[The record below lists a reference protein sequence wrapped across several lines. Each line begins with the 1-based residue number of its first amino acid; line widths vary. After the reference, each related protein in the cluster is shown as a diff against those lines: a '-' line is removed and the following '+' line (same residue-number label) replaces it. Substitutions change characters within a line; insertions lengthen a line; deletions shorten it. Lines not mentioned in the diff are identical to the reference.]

1 MKNLILITYFVFLF
15 STVACSQEKQT
26 TSPYNTK
33 MCAMSETYIKYD
45 NEQKYYLKGSDIPF
59 SGFLYASY
67 DNGQLESVQQFV
79 DGIGNGIWIDYAPD
93 GKKVCQGTLI
103 DNRVEGPVTFFYED
117 GSIKSKGK
125 YLDWKRPIGL
135 WTFYDRKGNIVS
147 TRRYTR

>member
-1 MKNLILITYFVFLF
+1 MKIIILLVCFFPFITCAQSDSISVPPESEMVSMNDTKVKYGGQYGQRYFANGSKV
-15 STVACSQEKQT
+15 
-26 TSPYNTK
+26 PYT
-33 MCAMSETYIKYD
+33 
-45 NEQKYYLKGSDIPF
+45 
-59 SGFLYASY
+59 GFLYARY

-93 GKKVCQGTLI
+93 GKKVGQGTLI